1 MVSMGKTTIGL
12 IGGGNMGTAILAGI
26 GRTFA
31 VRVCEAD
38 SKRAQVLK
46 RRFRVAVMD
55 ITTVVRQSGIVILAV
70 KPQSFEEVLAGVRPF
85 VTKRHLIISIAAGI
99 TCRYIEKRLGHGIRV
114 VRTMPNLPAQVGEG
128 MTAVCA
134 GKRATRADLQKAR
147 QIFNGIGQAV
157 VVEEKWMDAVTAVS
171 GSGPAYVFLFV
182 ECLQKAAVSL
192 GLKKDL
198 SEQLV
203 TQTLKGG
210 LALLEKSKED
220 AGVLRARVTSKGGT
234 TQAAMD
240 VFFKN
245 KFEEIFERALQAA
258 QKRAKELSLSI

>member
-1 MVSMGKTTIGL
+1 MTKIGI
-12 IGGGNMGTAILAGI
+12 IGGGNMGAAIINGI
-26 GRTFA
+26 RPA
-31 VRVCEAD
+31 YHVCVCERDERRCRYLRQRFGVTIRDLQTVAD
-38 SKRAQVLK
+38 CCDAL
-46 RRFRVAVMD
+46 
-55 ITTVVRQSGIVILAV
+55 ILAV
-70 KPQSFEEVLAGVRPF
+70 KPQDFEDILRELRGII
-85 VTKRHLIISIAAGI
+85 TKDKLIISIAAGI
-99 TCRYIEKRLGHGIRV
+99 TCRYIEKRLGPGIRV
-114 VRTMPNLPAQVGEG
+114 VRTMPNLPAQVGQG

-134 GKRATRADLQKAR
+134 GRAATRADLQKVR
-147 QIFNGIGQAV
+147 RIFNRIGKMV

-220 AGVLRARVTSKGGT
+220 AGVLCARVTSKGGT

-258 QKRAKELSLSI
+258 QERAGELSK

>member
-1 MVSMGKTTIGL
+1 MKKTSVGF
-12 IGGGNMGTAILAGI
+12 IGGGNMGAAIINGI
-26 GRTFA
+26 RSA
-31 VRVCEAD
+31 YHVCVCERDERRCRYLKQRFGVTIRDLQTVAD
-38 SKRAQVLK
+38 CCDA
-46 RRFRVAVMD
+46 
-55 ITTVVRQSGIVILAV
+55 VILAV
-70 KPQSFEEVLAGVRPF
+70 KPQDFEDILRELRGII
-85 VTKRHLIISIAAGI
+85 TKDKLIISIAAGI
-99 TCRYIEKRLGHGIRV
+99 TCRYIEKRLGPGIRV
-114 VRTMPNLPAQVGEG
+114 VRTMPNLPAQVGQG

-134 GKRATRADLQKAR
+134 GRAATRADLQKVR
-147 QIFNGIGQAV
+147 RIFNRIGKAV

-203 TQTLKGG
+203 AQTLKGG

-220 AGVLRARVTSKGGT
+220 AGVLRTRVTSKGGT

-258 QKRAKELSLSI
+258 QERAGELSK